1 MSEEEQALAA
11 ARARIDDVRARIDR
25 LDDDALDLI
34 FREARSHNWWTD
46 RDVTDD
52 QLREIWDVM
61 KYGTTSANTLPA
73 RILFVRSQEAKERL
87 APCLNP
93 PNVDKTMKAPVTA
106 VIATDLNYFENF
118 EKLYPPRPDMKQRHA
133 DNPEFAH
140 KFGLQ
145 QGTLQ
150 GAYFIIAA
158 RALGLD
164 CGAMG
169 GFDPAKVDE
178 AFFKGT
184 SWRSNFLCNV
194 GYADLSGIK
203 GPRLY
208 RYDFDDVC
216 KVI

>member
-1 MSEEEQALAA
+1 MSEEEALVA
-11 ARARIDDVRARIDR
+11 ARARVDDVRARIDR
-25 LDDDALDLI
+25 VDDNVLDLI

-73 RILFVRSQEAKERL
+73 RILFIRSKEAKNKL

-93 PNVDKTMKAPVTA
+93 PNVDKTMLAPVTA
-106 VIATDLNYFENF
+106 LIATDQKYYENF
-118 EKLYPPRPDMKQRHA
+118 EKLYPPRPEMKERHSSNA
-133 DNPEFAH
+133 TFAAA
-140 KFGLQ
+140 FGLQ
-145 QGTLQ
+145 QATLQ

-169 GFDPAKVDE
+169 GFDPAKTDE
-178 AFFKGT
+178 AFLAGT
-184 SWRSNFLCNV
+184 NWKSNFLCNI

-203 GPRLY
+203 GARLY
-208 RYDFDDVC
+208 RYEFDEAC

>member
-1 MSEEEQALAA
+1 MSEEEALAA

-25 LDDDALDLI
+25 VDDNVLDLI
-34 FREARSHNWWTD
+34 FREARSHSWWSD
-46 RDVTDD
+46 RDVSDD

-73 RILFVRSQEAKERL
+73 RILFIRSKEAKEKL

-93 PNVDKTMKAPVTA
+93 ANVDKTMLAPVTA
-106 VIATDLNYFENF
+106 LIATDFNYWENF
-118 EKLYPPRPDMKQRHA
+118 EKLYPPRPEMKERHES
-133 DNPEFAH
+133 NPDFAAA
-140 KFGLQ
+140 FGLQ

-169 GFDPAKVDE
+169 GFDTAKADE
-178 AFFKGT
+178 AFLAGT
-184 SWRSNFLCNV
+184 SWKSNFLCNI

-208 RYDFDDVC
+208 RYDFDEVC